1 MSAGTRKSW
10 KCQKTIL
17 SGRPNPYLVGGHLH
31 RSLLEFQKNHIIWS
45 GSHIIWSGSHIIWS
59 EGGQRHSIASIA
71 TLIVDG
77 WVSGLELSGREAILS
92 GYLVCEPFL
101 RQPWKCQKTILS
113 GRPSLY
119 LVGGISGWIPRNLK
133 RTILS
138 GREAIFIW
146 CVGPLKEAIY
156 LVGAKPFMS
165 TATVFTIFTSSCK
178 GTTQGCRNTVG
189 GVSPGDSDG

>member
-1 MSAGTRKSW
+1 MASVIWSVGRQMPSETSKKPYYLVCRRKLRNPGNV
-10 KCQKTIL
+10 KKTIL

-101 RQPWKCQKTILS
+101 RQPWKCQKNHIIWSAKPLS
-113 GRPSLY
+113 GRWDFRLNS
-119 LVGGISGWIPRNLK
+119 
-133 RTILS
+133 
-138 GREAIFIW
+138 
-146 CVGPLKEAIY
+146 
-156 LVGAKPFMS
+156 
-165 TATVFTIFTSSCK
+165 
-178 GTTQGCRNTVG
+178 
-189 GVSPGDSDG
+189 